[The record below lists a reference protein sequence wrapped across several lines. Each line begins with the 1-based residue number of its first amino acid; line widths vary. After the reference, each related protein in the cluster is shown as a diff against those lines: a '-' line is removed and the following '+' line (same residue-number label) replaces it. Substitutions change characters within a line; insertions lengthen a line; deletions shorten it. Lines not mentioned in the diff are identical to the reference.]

1 MGRVSKTSE
10 RRTLAATTAGRRIV
24 VREAR
29 VPAGAPAVCAAA
41 RPSVVAGV
49 AAVALLLL
57 RIGVAP
63 ATTSA
68 ADDAVE
74 VGLEAPAPRVV
85 TVSSAGLT
93 WHQVTVA
100 GFEAV
105 DRPGFP
111 ALPVHRVLLGIPA
124 RGRVE
129 LAVTVSATRTFG
141 ADLRIVPAAAASP
154 VDVGDA
160 AASGPRMRIAPDAA
174 AYASHDWYPAAQA
187 EVIEEGWLR
196 DLRFVRLELHPYR
209 YRPSDGT
216 LVWNESMRVT
226 VRFADDMPA
235 TPGSDRARQTTAAAG
250 AAGAAGASSAAAV
263 AGDPF
268 DTIIDAVVFNAEQAR
283 RWRTG
288 RGPAAPPPGPPLPPP
303 ANVPLLSLAVAETG
317 IVRVTGAVLRS
328 ASWPLDSIDPHRVA
342 LFDRGQ
348 EVAIR
353 VDGDAD
359 GRFDDGDGFTFYGT
373 ASTSRY
379 SAQHIYQLAHVDRP
393 GRRMA
398 AQLQPPSGLT
408 AADAVTVTVRIEENE
423 TYVSDLPRDWTSGEP
438 AFESTVDRWYGSLLT
453 APAVVTRS
461 LALPLAAPGGWTG
474 QLRVAAVGKTAFS
487 GDRPDHAL
495 SVRIGRSTLG
505 VFDLGTHRW
514 DGNDRV
520 VSATFA
526 VPSHAL
532 SNRGADVDVAIEA
545 PGDTGA
551 VVDQVYL
558 DWLSLTYRREPLATD
573 DRLAFTADGAAG
585 DVPLSGFTGPP
596 TVFDV
601 SDARAPRV
609 VEGMAVERGARGWG
623 ARFRPPSD
631 VPRAYEA
638 VAADGIA
645 APVAVWPQP
654 AVAPVRVMAGADYVV
669 IAHPAFLGPATRL
682 ATFRQQ
688 QGHRT
693 HVVDVMALYAAYSG
707 GMPEPAAIQRFLAE
721 AYATWDRP
729 PLYVLLLGD
738 ASSDPRGNLVDGT
751 PAFIPTFLRVAD
763 PWLGEVATD
772 NAFAR
777 VSGTDP
783 MPDLAIGRLP
793 VSSGAEAD
801 ALVDKIIAY
810 ERAAPNGDWRSML
823 LFVAD
828 APDGAGDFYGLS
840 DRIAAD
846 HVPRGYRIDKVY
858 HKQTHPDRAQA
869 RVALLAA
876 LDRGAL
882 IVQYIGHG
890 RTASWS
896 ADALL
901 RRTDV
906 PAMANGPRLPIMLD
920 MTCMTG
926 RFSEPLTRSLAEE
939 AVRKVDGGA
948 IAAFAPTGFGVATG
962 HDTLNRM
969 FFDAVLDLGI
979 QPLGA
984 VVLAS
989 KARLFVAS
997 TRDRDLLETY
1007 VLLGDP
1013 ALKVRLPEALAAGTP
1028 VGSAATATSTDAPT
1042 AVPTEVPTGGP
1053 ATAPIQPSSTH
1064 AAPPTGTPS
1073 PPPSAAPSNTPAMP
1087 TAYQPPPSPR
1097 PVYLPR
1103 LSSDGDHQSVVNE
1116 P

>member
-1 MGRVSKTSE
+1 MTAHVV
-10 RRTLAATTAGRRIV
+10 RRLSLVAGLAAAGLILLQL
-24 VREAR
+24 
-29 VPAGAPAVCAAA
+29 
-41 RPSVVAGV
+41 GV
-49 AAVALLLL
+49 ASTPTSAVAD
-57 RIGVAP
+57 
-63 ATTSA
+63 T
-68 ADDAVE
+68 VE
-74 VGLEAPAPRVV
+74 FGLEAPAPRVAA
-85 TVSSAGLT
+85 VSVEGST
-93 WHQVTVA
+93 WHEVSVA
-100 GFEAV
+100 RFEAA
-105 DRPGFP
+105 DRPGYP

-124 RGRVE
+124 GGHVK

-141 ADLRIVPAAAASP
+141 AGLRIVPAAAASP
-154 VDVGDA
+154 ADAGDA
-160 AASGPRMRIAPDAA
+160 AATGARMRIAPNAA
-174 AYASHDWYPAAQA
+174 AYASRDWYPTAQA

-196 DLRFVRLELHPYR
+196 DLRFIRIELHPYR
-209 YRPSDGT
+209 YRPSDGA
-216 LVWNESMRVT
+216 LVWNESMRIT
-226 VRFADDMPA
+226 VRLADD
-235 TPGSDRARQTTAAAG
+235 AG
-250 AAGAAGASSAAAV
+250 DALVASSLRGASSPKHAAAPS
-263 AGDPF
+263 ASSRHGDPI
-268 DTIIDAVVFNAEQAR
+268 DTIIDAVVFNAEQAKP
-283 RWRTG
+283 WRTG
-288 RGPAAPPPGPPLPPP
+288 RGPAAIPPGPPPPPP
-303 ANVPLLSLAVAETG
+303 ASVPLLSIAVRETG
-317 IVRVTGAVLRS
+317 IVRIDGAALRS
-328 ASWPLDSIDPHRVA
+328 AHWPLEAIDPRRVA
-342 LFDRGQ
+342 LFDGGQ
-348 EVAIR
+348 ETAIQL
-353 VDGDAD
+353 DGDGD
-359 GRFDDGDGFTFYGT
+359 GRFDDADGLTFYGT

-379 SAQHIYQLAHVDRP
+379 SAQHVYQLALVDRP

-398 AQLQPPSGLT
+398 AQLQPPTDLT
-408 AADAVTVTVRIEENE
+408 AADAVTATVRIEENK

-438 AFESTVDRWYGSLLT
+438 AFESAGDRWYGPLLT

-461 LALPLAAPGGWTG
+461 LALPLAAPGRWTG
-474 QLRVAAVGKTAFS
+474 QLRVAAVGKTAFG

-505 VFDLGTHRW
+505 VFGLGTHRW

-532 SNRGADVDVAIEA
+532 SDRGADVDVAIEA

-551 VVDQVYL
+551 AVDQVYL

-585 DVPLSGFTGPP
+585 NVALSGFTGPP
-596 TVFDV
+596 TVYDV
-601 SDARAPRV
+601 SDARAPLV
-609 VEGMAVERGARGWG
+609 VEGVTVTHGALGWG
-623 ARFRPPSD
+623 ARFRPPPGA
-631 VPRAYEA
+631 PRAYEA
-638 VAADGIA
+638 VAAGAAA
-645 APVAVWPQP
+645 APVAAWLQP
-654 AVAPVRVMAGADYVV
+654 AAAPVRAMAGADYV
-669 IAHPAFLGPATRL
+669 IITHPAFLAAATRL
-682 ATFRQQ
+682 ATFRKQ

-693 HVVDVMALYAAYSG
+693 QVVDVMTLYAAFSG
-707 GMPEPAAIQRFLAE
+707 GIPEPAAIQRFLAE
-721 AYATWDRP
+721 AYAAWDHP

-751 PAFIPTFLRVAD
+751 PAFVPTFLRVAD

-772 NAFAR
+772 NAFAQ

-793 VSSGAEAD
+793 VSSAAEAD

-810 ERAAPNGDWRSML
+810 ERAAPSGDWRSRL

-828 APDGAGDFYGLS
+828 APDAAGDFHGLS

-846 HVPRGYRIDKVY
+846 HVPRGYQIDKIY
-858 HKQTHPDRAQA
+858 YKQTHPDRAQA
-869 RVALLAA
+869 RAALSAE

-906 PAMANGPRLPIMLD
+906 PAMANGGRLPIMLD

-962 HDTLNRM
+962 HDTMNRM
-969 FFDAVLDLGI
+969 FFDAVLDLGL

-1013 ALKVRLPEALAAGTP
+1013 ALKVPLPDVPAAGTP
-1028 VGSAATATSTDAPT
+1028 IGPAPTASVATATSTDAPT
-1042 AVPTEVPTGGP
+1042 EVPTGGP
-1053 ATAPIQPSSTH
+1053 ATAETATAPIQPSSTH
-1064 AAPPTGTPS
+1064 AAPPTGTS
-1073 PPPSAAPSNTPAMP
+1073 SPPSAAPSDTPAMP
-1087 TAYQPPPSPR
+1087 TAHQPTPTPPPTAEPAPSLR
-1097 PVYLPR
+1097 QVHLPW
-1103 LSSDGDHQSVVNE
+1103 LSSHG
-1116 P
+1116 